1 MDTRRRISLPLHPL
15 PSPQRATEHRRVVL
29 VDFHW
34 TRDKDPRVPLGHAS
48 LLAALTAQL
57 TLDVRS
63 LVIPV
68 NRPGSDA
75 SSVVRSILAAT
86 RDSAPSTVDVAFG
99 AYVWGES
106 LLRDVLRRLRSAGFR
121 GRIIVGGPQVS
132 YASEG
137 LEQLYPEADAFIRG
151 YGEHALTELASTA
164 ERRDIPGVHLRGE
177 LDRGAQ
183 AKVDLES
190 LPSPWLGSIVN
201 VPASGFVR
209 WETQRGCPFR
219 CAFCQHREAGARLP
233 RRTLSR
239 TRIQEEID
247 MFCDLGVT
255 DIAVLDPIFNLGP
268 HAVEVLERFATR
280 GFRGRL
286 SLQCRAEGM
295 RPEFLDA
302 AAQLNVCLEFGLQT
316 IHEDEGRAVDR
327 RNDIARVDRTLAAV
341 RERGIAHEVSL
352 IFGLPHQTLASFQE
366 SVDWCLERR
375 VPVLKA
381 FPLLLLRGTALERDR
396 ARWGL
401 CATDGEMPLV
411 THSNTF
417 THEDW
422 RQMARLSDA
431 LRLTEGN
438 HPTTIEALVAR
449 SAGLEPDL
457 FRWLPDANEVAA

>member
-1 MDTRRRISLPLHPL
+1 
-15 PSPQRATEHRRVVL
+15 
-29 VDFHW
+29 
-34 TRDKDPRVPLGHAS
+34 G
-48 LLAALTAQL
+48 
-57 TLDVRS
+57 
-63 LVIPV
+63 
-68 NRPGSDA
+68 
-75 SSVVRSILAAT
+75 
-86 RDSAPSTVDVAFG
+86 FG
-99 AYVWGES
+99 
-106 LLRDVLRRLRSAGFR
+106 
-121 GRIIVGGPQVS
+121 
-132 YASEG
+132 
-137 LEQLYPEADAFIRG
+137 
-151 YGEHALTELASTA
+151 
-164 ERRDIPGVHLRGE
+164 
-177 LDRGAQ
+177 
-183 AKVDLES
+183 
-190 LPSPWLGSIVN
+190 
-201 VPASGFVR
+201 
-209 WETQRGCPFR
+209 
-219 CAFCQHREAGARLP
+219 
-233 RRTLSR
+233 
-239 TRIQEEID
+239 
-247 MFCDLGVT
+247 
-255 DIAVLDPIFNLGP
+255 
-268 HAVEVLERFATR
+268 
-280 GFRGRL
+280 GRL

-352 IFGLPHQTLASFQE
+352 IFGLPHQTLASFQD
-366 SVDWCLERR
+366 SVGWCLERH